1 MTFENTYNE
10 WFLQSDYDLGT
21 AEDMFRSG
29 RYIYCIFMC
38 HLSLEKALKGVL
50 IKKTGEFPIK
60 SHSLVYFSEKVG
72 LSAEEKYYEFLYT
85 LDKISVPTRYPESL
99 SKLIAVFTKEK
110 TEDILKTTKE
120 VQQWIKQQ

>member
-38 HLSLEKALKGVL
+38 HLSLEKVLKGLL

-60 SHSLVYFSEKVG
+60 THSLVYFSEKIG
-72 LSAEEKYYEFLYT
+72 ISANEKQYKFLYT

-110 TEDILKTTKE
+110 TEDILNTTKE

>member
-21 AEDMFRSG
+21 AEDMFKSG

-38 HLSLEKALKGVL
+38 HLSLEKVLKGLL

-60 SHSLVYFSEKVG
+60 THSLVYFSEKIG
-72 LSAEEKYYEFLYT
+72 ISANEKHYEFLYT

-110 TEDILKTTKE
+110 SEDILKTTKE
-120 VQQWIKQQ
+120 IQQWIKLQ